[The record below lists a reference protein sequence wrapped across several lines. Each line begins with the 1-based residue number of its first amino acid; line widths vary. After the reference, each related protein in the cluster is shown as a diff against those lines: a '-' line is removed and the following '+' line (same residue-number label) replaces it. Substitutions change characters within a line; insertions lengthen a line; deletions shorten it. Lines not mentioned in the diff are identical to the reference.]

1 VSPREAARSCTGG
14 PSRAR
19 GRLSL
24 GEAARGRQPRP
35 PHDFDFLF
43 GSWRIH
49 NRRLDDPFG
58 DSKSWSEFEAHSEAY
73 PILSRLGNVQHF
85 DAPEFPGRP
94 GFQGYALRLLDP
106 EEQIWRIWWAS
117 TAGRGRLDSPVL
129 GGFREGVGQFDG
141 KDVIDGRE
149 IGVRFLWTEITE
161 TSARWEQSFSF
172 DGGKTF
178 VANWIMLHERVG
190 SP

>member
-1 VSPREAARSCTGG
+1 MSQRSTQSEKSSAAT
-14 PSRAR
+14 
-19 GRLSL
+19 L
-24 GEAARGRQPRP
+24 
-35 PHDFDFLF
+35 HDFDFLF

-58 DSKSWSEFEAHSEAY
+58 DSESWSEFEAQSEAY
-73 PILSRLGNVQHF
+73 PILGRLGNVQHF

-129 GGFREGVGQFDG
+129 GGFRDGVGRFDG
-141 KDVIDGRE
+141 KDVVEGRE
-149 IGVRFLWTEITE
+149 VGVRFLWTEITE
-161 TSARWEQSFSF
+161 SSARWEQSFSF

-178 VANWIMLHERVG
+178 VPNWIMLHERVG

>member
-1 VSPREAARSCTGG
+1 MSQGSNRHDEA
-14 PSRAR
+14 P
-19 GRLSL
+19 
-24 GEAARGRQPRP
+24 AATR
-35 PHDFDFLF
+35 HDFDFLF

-58 DSKSWSEFEAHSEAY
+58 DSESWSEFEARSEAF
-73 PILSRLGNVQHF
+73 PILRRLGNVQHF

-106 EEQIWRIWWAS
+106 EEEIWRIWWAS

-129 GGFREGVGQFDG
+129 GRFHDGIGQFAG
-141 KDVIDGRE
+141 NDVVNGRE

-161 TSARWEQSFSF
+161 RSARWEQSFSF
-172 DGGKTF
+172 DDGKTF
-178 VANWIMLHERVG
+178 VPNWIMLHERAEDD
-190 SP
+190 PQR

>member
-1 VSPREAARSCTGG
+1 MTDNSTESATSPAAT
-14 PSRAR
+14 
-19 GRLSL
+19 
-24 GEAARGRQPRP
+24 

-58 DSKSWSEFEAHSEAY
+58 DSASWTEFEAHSEAH
-73 PILSRLGNVQHF
+73 PILRRLGNVQIF

-94 GFQGYALRLLDP
+94 AFQGYALRLLDP
-106 EEQIWRIWWAS
+106 EEEVWRIWWAS
-117 TAGRGRLDSPVL
+117 TAGGGRLDSPVL
-129 GGFREGVGQFDG
+129 GRFREGVGQFDG

-161 TSARWEQSFSF
+161 TSAHWEQSFSF

-178 VANWIMLHERVG
+178 VPNWIMLHERVRG
-190 SP
+190 DR

>member
-1 VSPREAARSCTGG
+1 MSHSSTHSATSPAAT
-14 PSRAR
+14 P
-19 GRLSL
+19 
-24 GEAARGRQPRP
+24 Q
-35 PHDFDFLF
+35 DFDFLF

-58 DSKSWSEFEAHSEAY
+58 DTESWSEFEAHSEAY
-73 PILSRLGNVQHF
+73 PILSRLGNVQTF

-106 EEQIWRIWWAS
+106 QEELWRIWWAS
-117 TAGRGRLDSPVL
+117 TAGGGRLDSPVL
-129 GGFREGVGQFDG
+129 GRFRDGVGQFDG

-161 TSARWEQSFSF
+161 TSALWEQSFSF
-172 DGGKTF
+172 DSGKTF
-178 VANWIMLHERVG
+178 VPNWIMLHERVSG
-190 SP
+190 AK

>member
-1 VSPREAARSCTGG
+1 MSHSSTHSATSPAAT
-14 PSRAR
+14 P
-19 GRLSL
+19 
-24 GEAARGRQPRP
+24 Q
-35 PHDFDFLF
+35 DFDFLF

-58 DSKSWSEFEAHSEAY
+58 DWEAWSEFEAHSEAY
-73 PILSRLGNVQHF
+73 PILGGLGNVQHF

-129 GGFREGVGQFDG
+129 GGFRDGVGQFDG

-178 VANWIMLHERVG
+178 VPNWIMLHERVSG
-190 SP
+190 AK

>member
-1 VSPREAARSCTGG
+1 MSHSSTESALSPAA
-14 PSRAR
+14 A
-19 GRLSL
+19 
-24 GEAARGRQPRP
+24 

-43 GSWRIH
+43 GTWRIH

-58 DSKSWSEFEAHSEAY
+58 DSDSWSEFEAQSEAY
-73 PILSRLGNVQHF
+73 PILGRLGNVQHF
-85 DAPEFPGRP
+85 DAPQFPGRP

-106 EEQIWRIWWAS
+106 EEEIWRIWWAS

-129 GGFREGVGQFDG
+129 GRFRHGVGQFDG
-141 KDVIDGRE
+141 QDVIDGRE

-161 TSARWEQSFSF
+161 TSAHWEQSFSV

-178 VANWIMLHERVG
+178 VPNWIMLHERVR
-190 SP
+190 